1 MTPSSSAAASSD
13 GARGEA
19 SRAGSQP
26 AGAAPAGGSPAA
38 ALARRLPSPAL
49 ALALLL
55 VIGAVIRLAYYLQVR
70 DDAFF
75 RVPYLDALSYD
86 EWARRLARGDWGAGE
101 PYWMGPLYPHLLAAV
116 YAVFGP
122 GGPAPQLLQWGLTLL
137 NVWLTWRL
145 ARRLTAPGTALLAA
159 ALYAFYGPP
168 VLYAGLLLMET
179 VVTTALL
186 LAALAAWRAV
196 ERPTPRRWALA
207 GAAVAAAALGRGNVL
222 LLLAALPLA
231 LLPGAGADGW
241 RRRPRAGGESRRGVA
256 VPAPLGGIPGG
267 VPPPSRGAAWR
278 PALALWLGAALVL
291 APVALRNLVVGRDL
305 VLLTSN
311 GGLNLYIGQQTSYGG
326 IFGPVS
332 PELDGPFDASGEAT
346 LETELGRG
354 LRPSQVSRI
363 LARRALA
370 AMAHRPLATA
380 GNWAVK
386 AYRFWNGYE
395 LPQIAAW
402 EFWRER
408 CAALRW
414 LPVPFTLL
422 AACGLPGLW
431 LLRGRERRFLLAL
444 VLGYVASLLPF
455 FVNDRYRLPLVPF
468 VAIAAAVFLAAAAG
482 RVAAARRAA
491 PAARS
496 AAWRKAAGTIATA
509 LLLGAALWPGWA
521 RLPAAEV
528 AWQSWIHEAWGR
540 AGLDD
545 APGAREAIA
554 AADRA
559 RPDFPGTW
567 YMAGIVAK
575 RLGDLEAAYESFSR
589 ARARAPDDRLYAWA
603 AGRTLRQLGR
613 AAEAVPLLRQAA
625 SLDTTW
631 ARAQFEL
638 GIALKESGDR
648 AGALAAWQRA
658 VALEPGTPPYRNNLA
673 SLLAETGQLAE
684 AERTLRELTDRFP
697 DYARGWFNLALFQ
710 ARAGRKEE
718 ALASLARALGARPL
732 GRQEREA
739 IVQLRNELKRQAGV

>member
-1 MTPSSSAAASSD
+1 MTPFSSAAASSD
-13 GARGEA
+13 GARGGA
-19 SRAGSQP
+19 TRAGSGS
-26 AGAAPAGGSPAA
+26 AGDAPAGGPAA
-38 ALARRLPSPAL
+38 VAPARRLPSPAL

-55 VIGAVIRLAYYLQVR
+55 LVGAIIRLAYYWQVR

-137 NVWLTWRL
+137 NVWLAWRL
-145 ARRLTAPGTALLAA
+145 ARRLTTPGAALLAA
-159 ALYAFYGPP
+159 TLYAFYGPP

-186 LAALAAWRAV
+186 LAALAVWRAV
-196 ERPTPRRWALA
+196 EAPAPRRWALA

-231 LLPGAGADGW
+231 LLW
-241 RRRPRAGGESRRGVA
+241 RPRGGD
-256 VPAPLGGIPGG
+256 VPAPRSRARGGG
-267 VPPPSRGAAWR
+267 PPVARGDPLAARRVAWR

-291 APVALRNLVVGRDL
+291 APVALRNLIVGRDL

-332 PELDGPFDASGEAT
+332 PELDGSFDASGEAT
-346 LETELGRG
+346 LEAELGRG
-354 LRPSQVSRI
+354 LRPSEVSRI
-363 LARRALA
+363 FTERALA
-370 AMAHRPLATA
+370 AMASRPLATVA
-380 GNWAVK
+380 NWGVK

-431 LLRGRERRFLLAL
+431 LLRGRERRFLLAF
-444 VLGYVASLLPF
+444 VLGYAASLLPF
-455 FVNDRYRLPLVPF
+455 FVNDRYRLPLAPF
-468 VAIAAAVFLAAAAG
+468 VAIAAAVFLATAAG

-491 PAARS
+491 PPARA
-496 AAWRKAAGTIATA
+496 AAWRRAAATWGVA
-509 LLLGAALWPGWA
+509 LLLGAALWPEWA

-603 AGRTLRQLGR
+603 AGRALRQLGR

-658 VALEPGTPPYRNNLA
+658 VALEPGAPPYRNNLA
-673 SLLAETGQLAE
+673 SLLAETGQTAE

-697 DYARGWFNLALFQ
+697 DYARGWINLALFQ
-710 ARAGRKEE
+710 ARAGRREE
-718 ALASLARALGARPL
+718 ALASLARALDARPL
-732 GRQEREA
+732 GEEERAA
-739 IVQLRNELKRQAGV
+739 IVQLRHELKRQAGV